1 MPRHPNHIIT
11 RAQLQL
17 LMFHILTCYR
27 ERAENQICA
36 IPSLDKIPATT
47 SALLLS
53 FNPIYKTAK
62 EIIFPCNNQTCIG
75 TNNLTS
81 IKYKIKS
88 HINGQGCMKEINGK
102 IFNTLSH

>member
-1 MPRHPNHIIT
+1 MPRHSNHIIT

-17 LMFHILTCYR
+17 LMFHILTCYG

-47 SALLLS
+47 SVRLLS
-53 FNPIYKTAK
+53 FNPIYRTAK

-81 IKYKIKS
+81 IKY
-88 HINGQGCMKEINGK
+88 
-102 IFNTLSH
+102 